1 MDESTIIITAIDCF
15 YIGMVILIVSGLI
28 YMETQIHTLK
38 TMMEEHIK
46 FDKKMCET
54 VVKLEDESEE
64 DKLAKTL

>member
-1 MDESTIIITAIDCF
+1 MEESYIIITAIDCF
-15 YIGMVILIVSGLI
+15 YIGMVILILSGLI

-54 VVKLEDESEE
+54 VIKLEDESDE
-64 DKLAKTL
+64 LAKTL